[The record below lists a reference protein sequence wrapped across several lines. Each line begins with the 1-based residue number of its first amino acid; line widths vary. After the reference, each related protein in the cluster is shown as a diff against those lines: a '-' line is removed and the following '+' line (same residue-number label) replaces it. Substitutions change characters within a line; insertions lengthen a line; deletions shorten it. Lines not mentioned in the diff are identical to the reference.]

1 MQDTH
6 DAFYCVVDLHAITL
20 PQDPKTLRQRTRVA
34 AAQLFAAGLD
44 PDRCTVFVQSH
55 VPEHTELTW
64 VLGCLTR
71 MGELR
76 RMTQFKDKAAKGGDA
91 QASLGLFSYPVLQA
105 ADILL
110 YQTEQVPVGEDQR
123 QHLELSR
130 DLAIRFNHRYGTTF
144 TVPAAYILGGVAK
157 ITDLQ
162 DPTAKMSKSSSSPQG
177 IIDVLDEPAVIR
189 RKIAR
194 AVTDAESV
202 IRADEVAKPGVTNLL
217 LTLREIALAYG
228 LAIAA
233 GLGCGF
239 ALGLNRVVGRAYAPI
254 LGALYAVPAV
264 VWYPS
269 LMLFF
274 GLDAAS
280 KIAFGFLLGFFPIT
294 LAVLAGIRQV
304 NPHMLVVARAFGARP
319 LTIFVKVMVPAMM
332 FTLVG
337 GLRTGLALSVIG
349 VIVGE
354 ILGSKS
360 GMGSLIN
367 HAYGLFRTSDYVA
380 LVLVTLVLVV
390 GSDAVASLV
399 ERRAQRWS
407 DSA

>member
-1 MQDTH
+1 MTVLSLRLGLL
-6 DAFYCVVDLHAITL
+6 ALLLAAWEIAGRMMNPLLGVPPSAVLPSLRDLVLLRSYPDL
-20 PQDPKTLRQRTRVA
+20 PANLWLTVREIATAYALAV
-34 AAQLFAAGLD
+34 AAGLA
-44 PDRCTVFVQSH
+44 T
-55 VPEHTELTW
+55 
-64 VLGCLTR
+64 
-71 MGELR
+71 
-76 RMTQFKDKAAKGGDA
+76 
-91 QASLGLFSYPVLQA
+91 
-105 ADILL
+105 
-110 YQTEQVPVGEDQR
+110 
-123 QHLELSR
+123 
-130 DLAIRFNHRYGTTF
+130 
-144 TVPAAYILGGVAK
+144 
-157 ITDLQ
+157 
-162 DPTAKMSKSSSSPQG
+162 
-177 IIDVLDEPAVIR
+177 
-189 RKIAR
+189 
-194 AVTDAESV
+194 
-202 IRADEVAKPGVTNLL
+202 
-217 LTLREIALAYG
+217 G
-228 LAIAA
+228 LA
-233 GLGCGF
+233 LGMYRL
-239 ALGLNRVVGRAYAPI
+239 AGRAWGPMLA
-254 LGALYAVPAV
+254 ALYAVPAV

-304 NPHMLVVARAFGARP
+304 NPHMLAVARAFGARP
-319 LTIFVKVMVPAMM
+319 LTIFVKVMMPAMM

-360 GMGSLIN
+360 GMGALIN